1 MPCDP
6 LIRAWVC
13 NAVNVQCL
21 CFLIKGSQF
30 ESCRAR
36 HHILYVEWKFLRI
49 LEISKVDGPAEV
61 TISAGNPIQARER
74 KMALPKSY
82 LTSAKNLAA
91 ILDAIKGAQAP
102 PKFTIRFLESLEFKS
117 NPDRLVLGVLKS
129 IGFLGEDG
137 KPTERYFKFLDQTQ
151 SEIVLADGIR
161 DAYAD
166 LFQVNKTANKLSKS
180 EVVGKFKTLSQ
191 GQYSDS
197 VLDKMAM
204 TFVELCKLG
213 DFETKPA
220 IEQESRED
228 GEAESKEES
237 ASESS
242 RELRLGG
249 LHYNIQIILPESR
262 DPKVYDALFRSLK
275 EHLL

>member
-1 MPCDP
+1 
-6 LIRAWVC
+6 
-13 NAVNVQCL
+13 
-21 CFLIKGSQF
+21 
-30 ESCRAR
+30 
-36 HHILYVEWKFLRI
+36 
-49 LEISKVDGPAEV
+49 
-61 TISAGNPIQARER
+61 
-74 KMALPKSY
+74 MALPKSY

-204 TFVELCKLG
+204 TFVEL
-213 DFETKPA
+213 
-220 IEQESRED
+220 
-228 GEAESKEES
+228 
-237 ASESS
+237 
-242 RELRLGG
+242 
-249 LHYNIQIILPESR
+249 
-262 DPKVYDALFRSLK
+262 
-275 EHLL
+275 

>member
-1 MPCDP
+1 
-6 LIRAWVC
+6 
-13 NAVNVQCL
+13 
-21 CFLIKGSQF
+21 
-30 ESCRAR
+30 
-36 HHILYVEWKFLRI
+36 
-49 LEISKVDGPAEV
+49 
-61 TISAGNPIQARER
+61 
-74 KMALPKSY
+74 MALPKSY